1 MADHNYTEP
10 VKSFGGCTD
19 IIECQFTTA
28 GTGAVTGFST
38 DGGVVSVTRTDVGL
52 FSVVFAQGWQKLTPL
67 GLTVGGAA
75 AAQVG
80 RPTIRS
86 ITLSTRT
93 VVIATVESDAA
104 PIDIET
110 TGVTIYCAFRRRRS

>member
-10 VKSFGGCTD
+10 VKSFGGCAD

-28 GTGAVTGFST
+28 DTAAITGFAT
-38 DGGVVSVTRTDVGL
+38 DGGVVSVTRTGVGTFEIL
-52 FSVVFAQGWQKLTPL
+52 FAQGWQKLTPL

-75 AAQVG
+75 AVQLG

-86 ITLSTRT
+86 ITQSTRK